1 MSSTR
6 SKLYERYNVELP
18 PPSSSS
24 KANSN
29 SNKFIGWLKSY
40 TSNNKEDEARRQQLP
55 IEEWTN
61 VEMFKYILKNASF
74 KSKLI
79 SILVILILSS
89 IIISSILYPKNANK
103 DSDDLGIRKK
113 NSGGVMTKYGLRPDN
128 MPVDSHERSNPFAP
142 PDHTSHME
150 GVLEV
155 KRIGKKKNKNDD
167 PLPPPPPPPVQANP
181 QQQEGDNTI
190 SKTKDNILAQRGKD
204 VPPVTR
210 AKKKGNASI

>member
-18 PPSSSS
+18 PSSSS
-24 KANSN
+24 KANSS

-40 TSNNKEDEARRQQLP
+40 TSNNKEEEARRQQLP

-79 SILVILILSS
+79 AILVILILSS

-103 DSDDLGIRKK
+103 NSDDLGIRKK
-113 NSGGVMTKYGLRPDN
+113 NSGGVMTKYGLRPA
-128 MPVDSHERSNPFAP
+128 MMSADSHERSNPFAP
-142 PDHTSHME
+142 PDHTSYME

-155 KRIGKKKNKNDD
+155 KRIGKKKKNDD
-167 PLPPPPPPPVQANP
+167 PPPPPPPPVQENS
-181 QQQEGDNTI
+181 QQQEGDDTI
-190 SKTKDNILAQRGKD
+190 SKTKDNILTQREKD
-204 VPPVTR
+204 VPPVNR

>member
-18 PPSSSS
+18 PSSSS
-24 KANSN
+24 KATSS

-40 TSNNKEDEARRQQLP
+40 TSNKEEEARRQQLP

-79 SILVILILSS
+79 AILVILILSS

-103 DSDDLGIRKK
+103 DSDLGIRKK

-128 MPVDSHERSNPFAP
+128 MPADSHERSNPFTP
-142 PDHTSHME
+142 GHTSYME

-155 KRIGKKKNKNDD
+155 KRIGKKKKNDD
-167 PLPPPPPPPVQANP
+167 PPPPPPVQENP
-181 QQQEGDNTI
+181 QLQEGDDTI
-190 SKTKDNILAQRGKD
+190 SKTKDKNILTQREKD
-204 VPPVTR
+204 VPPVNR

>member
-18 PPSSSS
+18 PSSSS
-24 KANSN
+24 KANS
-29 SNKFIGWLKSY
+29 SSSKLIGWLKSY
-40 TSNNKEDEARRQQLP
+40 TSNKEEETRRQQLP
-55 IEEWTN
+55 IEEWSN

-79 SILVILILSS
+79 AILVILILSS

-103 DSDDLGIRKK
+103 DSDLGIRKK

-128 MPVDSHERSNPFAP
+128 MPADSHERSNPFAP
-142 PDHTSHME
+142 PGHTSYME

-155 KRIGKKKNKNDD
+155 KRIGKKKKKNDD
-167 PLPPPPPPPVQANP
+167 PPPPPPPPPVQENP
-181 QQQEGDNTI
+181 QLQEGDNTI
-190 SKTKDNILAQRGKD
+190 SKTKDKNILTQREKD
-204 VPPVTR
+204 VPPVNR
-210 AKKKGNASI
+210 SKKKGNASI

>member
-18 PPSSSS
+18 PSSSS
-24 KANSN
+24 KANS
-29 SNKFIGWLKSY
+29 SGNKFIGWLKSY
-40 TSNNKEDEARRQQLP
+40 TSNKEEDEARRQQLP

-79 SILVILILSS
+79 AILVILILSS
-89 IIISSILYPKNANK
+89 IIISSVLYPKNVNK
-103 DSDDLGIRKK
+103 NDLGIGKK

-128 MPVDSHERSNPFAP
+128 MPADSHERSNPFAP
-142 PDHTSHME
+142 PDHTSYLE

-155 KRIGKKKNKNDD
+155 KRIGKKKKNDD
-167 PLPPPPPPPVQANP
+167 PPPPPPPPVQENS
-181 QQQEGDNTI
+181 QQQEGDDTI
-190 SKTKDNILAQRGKD
+190 SKTKDKNILAQREKD
-204 VPPVTR
+204 VPPVNR
-210 AKKKGNASI
+210 SKKKGNASI

>member
-18 PPSSSS
+18 PSSSS
-24 KANSN
+24 KATSS

-40 TSNNKEDEARRQQLP
+40 TSNKEEEARRQQLP

-79 SILVILILSS
+79 AILVILILSS

-103 DSDDLGIRKK
+103 DSDFGIRKK

-128 MPVDSHERSNPFAP
+128 MPADSHERSNPFTP
-142 PDHTSHME
+142 GHTSYME

-155 KRIGKKKNKNDD
+155 KRIGKKKKNDV
-167 PLPPPPPPPVQANP
+167 PPPPPPVQENS
-181 QQQEGDNTI
+181 QQQEGDDTI
-190 SKTKDNILAQRGKD
+190 SKTKDKNILTQREKD
-204 VPPVTR
+204 VPPLNR

>member
-40 TSNNKEDEARRQQLP
+40 KSNKEEEARRQQLP

-79 SILVILILSS
+79 AILVILILSS

-113 NSGGVMTKYGLRPDN
+113 NIGGVMTKYGLRPDN
-128 MPVDSHERSNPFAP
+128 MPADSHERSNPFAP
-142 PDHTSHME
+142 PDHTSYME

-167 PLPPPPPPPVQANP
+167 PPPPPPPPVQANP

-190 SKTKDNILAQRGKD
+190 SKKNDNNILARREKD
-204 VPPVTR
+204 VPPVNR
-210 AKKKGNASI
+210 ARKKGNASI

>member
-18 PPSSSS
+18 PSSSS
-24 KANSN
+24 KATSS

-40 TSNNKEDEARRQQLP
+40 TSNKEEEARRQQLP

-79 SILVILILSS
+79 AILVILILSS
-89 IIISSILYPKNANK
+89 IIISSILYPKSADK
-103 DSDDLGIRKK
+103 DSDLGMRNK

-128 MPVDSHERSNPFAP
+128 MPADSHERSNPFTP
-142 PDHTSHME
+142 GHTSYME

-155 KRIGKKKNKNDD
+155 KRIGKKKKNDD
-167 PLPPPPPPPVQANP
+167 PPPPPPVQENP
-181 QQQEGDNTI
+181 QLQEGDDTI
-190 SKTKDNILAQRGKD
+190 SKTKDKNILTQREKD
-204 VPPVTR
+204 VPPVNR